1 MSEQYISRVF
11 SKEVGLSISDYLVQK
26 RLEKVRNEL
35 LHTEKSVIEIA
46 YDAGFSNINSFNRIF
61 KKYQGLT
68 PTDYRKEVKQSIV
81 VLSNPVEEEETDLAD
96 LKKLIDTTTSHEGT
110 DTYAIQISNEK
121 SFESYA
127 PTFLINLGFAQDL
140 LRKDFHV
147 ALARVKKDGPFTY
160 GRIWGLLSPEIIGC
174 DPDQLDFSQ
183 TDQILMRSLML
194 I

>member
-1 MSEQYISRVF
+1 
-11 SKEVGLSISDYLVQK
+11 
-26 RLEKVRNEL
+26 
-35 LHTEKSVIEIA
+35 
-46 YDAGFSNINSFNRIF
+46 
-61 KKYQGLT
+61 
-68 PTDYRKEVKQSIV
+68 
-81 VLSNPVEEEETDLAD
+81 
-96 LKKLIDTTTSHEGT
+96 GT

-183 TDQILMRSLML
+183 TDQILDAILDADLIPFLELGFKGKTIYKDYTSILANQVFSKNSLHL
-194 I
+194 EAYLKTIALFFKHCISRYGRIAVEKWQVEVWKPHPIVLQAI